1 MKKTILRGKRIE
13 NLKYSLIEN
22 KILTYKN
29 YSIKQI
35 LIKGNK
41 LLKNNSE
48 LSTEVFDT
56 LKKAEN
62 KWVKIK

>member
-22 KILTYKN
+22 KILAYKN